1 MADRALTDTEVHEL
15 LCEAQALL
23 LNKVVQT
30 QHAQDVL
37 AMAIRDLNVMQMA
50 LLSLSEGLHR
60 PRTET

>member
-37 AMAIRDLNVMQMA
+37 SMAIRDLNVMQMA

-60 PRTET
+60 PQTET